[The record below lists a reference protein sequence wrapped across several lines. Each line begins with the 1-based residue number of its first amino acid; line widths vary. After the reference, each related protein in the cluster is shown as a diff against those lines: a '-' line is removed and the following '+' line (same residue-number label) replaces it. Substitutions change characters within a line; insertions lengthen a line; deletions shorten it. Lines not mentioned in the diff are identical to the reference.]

1 MAVYFKIKMQYK
13 RTHDGNIIE
22 TTGSGFALPLLERC
36 IAAKKGPAP
45 SRVLKDESFT
55 FTSTEFPTD
64 QDCCIRLCEASST
77 GSTFVRGILMVLDGE
92 STHLQTFHTLLG
104 DKVGSRRRLHVMPR
118 GTREPMMF
126 HPTMLR
132 NAYATEQAR
141 YVNIHQQLRS
151 LEAGVIGLQV
161 VSSNSFDVPPAS
173 SGAAVDSSDISEAL
187 IPQAC
192 IDEDEQF
199 ALIFLSSKF
208 AAAEPKKTLSCA
220 SLPTDS
226 ITKLFEDSLLSRH
239 PKEDCWDE
247 TGSASFRKTLEYF
260 LHRGLPIQFC
270 LPAFPCKSTN
280 PRKTSG
286 AAPDGAEYEA
296 FSHLHQFC
304 RNLQKIYSPGA
315 DFTVVSDGHVFSD
328 CIGTDDIEVYKYTDA
343 VKELSD
349 TIFSNLSLS
358 RSESP
363 ITFVNLR
370 DVFYGPNKVL
380 LRAFKIAPHE
390 NYLNRP
396 IKTQINPED
405 ENCRGLM
412 LRSCGFDAGMLE
424 KAIKDDESHPL
435 TKVYRG
441 FSRFM
446 KDVSSLHAPQLSL
459 TDKCSRIS
467 MITRN
472 SSTIP

>member
-13 RTHDGNIIE
+13 RAHDGNIIE
-22 TTGSGFALPLLERC
+22 MTGSDFALSLLERC

-45 SRVLKDESFT
+45 SRVLRDGSFT

-64 QDCCIRLCEASST
+64 QGCCIRLCEASSA

-92 STHLQTFHTLLG
+92 STHLKTFHTLLA
-104 DKVGSRRRLHVMPR
+104 DKIGSRRRLNVMTC
-118 GTREPMMF
+118 GTQESMMSLR
-126 HPTMLR
+126 TMLR
-132 NAYATEQAR
+132 NAYAIEQAR
-141 YVNIHQQLRS
+141 YVNFHQQLRS
-151 LEAGVIGLQV
+151 LEAGVLGLQV
-161 VSSNSFDVPPAS
+161 VSSNTCNVPPS
-173 SGAAVDSSDISEAL
+173 SSSAAANSSETSEAF
-187 IPQAC
+187 IPQAR
-192 IDEDEQF
+192 IDEDEYF

-208 AAAEPKKTLSCA
+208 AAAEPKKPMLCA
-220 SLPTDS
+220 SLPTES
-226 ITKLFEDSLLSRH
+226 ITKLFEDGLLSCH

-247 TGSASFRKTLEYF
+247 TGSVYFRKKLEYF
-260 LHRGLPIQFC
+260 LHRGSPIQFC

-286 AAPDGAEYEA
+286 ARPDGAEYEA

-304 RNLQKIYSPGA
+304 RNLRKIYPPGA

-328 CIGTDDIEVYKYTDA
+328 CIGTDDSEVYKYTDA

-349 TIFSNLSLS
+349 TIFSNFSLS
-358 RSESP
+358 SGDSP

-370 DVFYGPNKVL
+370 DVFYGPNEVL
-380 LRAFKIAPHE
+380 SRAFKIVLHE

-396 IKTQINPED
+396 IKTHIDPKD
-405 ENCRGLM
+405 ENCRRLM

-424 KAIKDDESHPL
+424 KAIKDDEAHSL
-435 TKVYRG
+435 TKIYRG

-446 KDVSSLHAPQLSL
+446 KDVSSVYALSCHLLTNAPG
-459 TDKCSRIS
+459 SR
-467 MITRN
+467 
-472 SSTIP
+472 